1 LFIGS
6 TYILF
11 FSSLTHKIPSPHK
24 VNFGFLS
31 LYLDS
36 DNNALGDASDNT
48 MCVEGSLVVDLDY
61 YPFFFGRRNGS
72 KEEGCGERPG
82 RSDRGGADGVRSYAE
97 LRRAKRQIAGN
108 CSK

>member
-1 LFIGS
+1 MLCLLVLLIDS
-6 TYILF
+6 F

-82 RSDRGGADGVRSYAE
+82 RSEATIGLS
-97 LRRAKRQIAGN
+97 
-108 CSK
+108 